1 MRAARSCA
9 TNICRKKATY
19 KPNSHRADCVI
30 VRRGKVELQSTL
42 DRQRDWANK
51 WSEDMSSKSIALMTA
66 IVVCFGVFVA
76 APARAQ
82 SSTGPYWGGSV
93 TQHHQ
98 WIYRMMKDMTD
109 QMGKMNGLMLRGE
122 LTPDQRRQTAQR
134 MRQMSTMMRRLSGL
148 EARPAI
154 GEGKWKKQTDQMRRQ
169 MDEMTAD
176 SRTTPNG

>member
-1 MRAARSCA
+1 
-9 TNICRKKATY
+9 
-19 KPNSHRADCVI
+19 
-30 VRRGKVELQSTL
+30 
-42 DRQRDWANK
+42 
-51 WSEDMSSKSIALMTA
+51 MSSKPIALMTA
-66 IVVCFGVFVA
+66 IIVCFGVFVA
-76 APARAQ
+76 TPTRAQ
-82 SSTGPYWGGSV
+82 SSTGPYWGGDV

-109 QMGKMNGLMLRGE
+109 QMEKMNELMLRGD

-176 SRTTPNG
+176 SRTAPNR